1 MIKIVTGDEV
11 KEYLN
16 IVGDDDDR
24 ILNREIV
31 AGYGYLEDAVDDF
44 QEIYDSNENFKT
56 KPDAWVL
63 DFGIPDAYDNR
74 EGGWAEGS
82 AGMDPRARAMITQL
96 QLYRK
101 E

>member
-1 MIKIVTGDEV
+1 MVTLEEV

-16 IVGDDDDR
+16 IVGGDDDR

-31 AGYGYLEDAVDDF
+31 AGYGYLEDAVDVSR
-44 QEIYDSNENFKT
+44 QSMIAT
-56 KPDAWVL
+56 KILRQRPTPGCWISGCQTPTTTGKADGPKA
-63 DFGIPDAYDNR
+63 G
-74 EGGWAEGS
+74 

>member
-1 MIKIVTGDEV
+1 MVTVEEV

-44 QEIYDSNENFKT
+44 QEIYDSNESFKT
-56 KPDAWVL
+56 KADAWVL
-63 DFGIPDAYDNR
+63 DFWLPDAYDNR

>member
-1 MIKIVTGDEV
+1 MVTLEEV

-16 IVGDDDDR
+16 IVGGDDDR

-31 AGYGYLEDAVDDF
+31 AGYGYLEDTVDDF
-44 QEIYDSNENFKT
+44 QAIYDSNENFKA
-56 KPDAWVL
+56 KADAWVL
-63 DFGIPDAYDNR
+63 DFWMPDAYDNR
-74 EGGWAEGS
+74 EGGWAEGG

>member
-1 MIKIVTGDEV
+1 MVTLEEV

-24 ILNREIV
+24 ILNREIT

-44 QEIYDSNENFKT
+44 QAIYDNNEKFKN
-56 KPDAWVL
+56 KADAWVL
-63 DFGIPDAYDNR
+63 DFWLPDAYDNR

>member
-1 MIKIVTGDEV
+1 MVTLEEV

-16 IVGDDDDR
+16 IVGGDDDR

-31 AGYGYLEDAVDDF
+31 AGY
-44 QEIYDSNENFKT
+44 
-56 KPDAWVL
+56 
-63 DFGIPDAYDNR
+63 DNR
-74 EGGWAEGS
+74 EGGWAEGG

>member
-1 MIKIVTGDEV
+1 MVTVEEV

-24 ILNREIV
+24 ILNREIF
-31 AGYGYLEDAVDDF
+31 AGYGYLEDAIDDF
-44 QEIYDSNENFKT
+44 QAIYDSNENFKT
-56 KPDAWVL
+56 KADAWVL
-63 DFGIPDAYDNR
+63 DFWLPDAYDNR

-82 AGMDPRARAMITQL
+82 VGMDPRARAMITQL